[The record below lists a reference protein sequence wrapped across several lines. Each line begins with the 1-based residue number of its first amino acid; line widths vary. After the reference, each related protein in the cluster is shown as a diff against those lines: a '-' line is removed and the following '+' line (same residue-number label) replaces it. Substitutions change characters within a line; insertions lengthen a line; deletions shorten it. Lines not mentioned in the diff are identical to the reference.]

1 MEVSCSLSDCVS
13 LAPALR
19 TNSCFPCENGDGSDD
34 LGQIKCERSK
44 LQQFTHRSAV
54 TQCQNVSSFRI
65 HLQTRAT
72 QSTHVLQTHA
82 GGHQRM
88 QECHDYTMLAT
99 EAEPLEPLVHES
111 EPVAADI
118 WVWSAEACFSWTWIW
133 QHAHSCWGLPTVPTG
148 KSLILYRF
156 LSVTWSVTLSVSREE
171 EKSRVVNLS
180 RCLEPRTA
188 EQCFHQSAQ

>member
-1 MEVSCSLSDCVS
+1 MEVSCSLCDCVS
-13 LAPALR
+13 LGPALR
-19 TNSCFPCENGDGSDD
+19 TNSFFPCENGDGSDD

-54 TQCQNVSSFRI
+54 TECQNVSSLRSR
-65 HLQTRAT
+65 LQTRAT

-99 EAEPLEPLVHES
+99 EAKPLEPLVHES

-148 KSLILYRF
+148 KNLILYRF
-156 LSVTWSVTLSVSREE
+156 LCQQRRGKITS
-171 EKSRVVNLS
+171 VVNVARS
-180 RCLEPRTA
+180 SEPSQNCRTT
-188 EQCFHQSAQ
+188 FSWVGSIISHV